1 MGEAFDILV
10 IGAGPSGAAAAARI
24 AADTKATVCVLEA
37 GVDSPGW
44 RGRLPV
50 WQASPDRKNSI
61 DWGRVSS
68 PQDGL
73 GGRSVMLASGRGVGG
88 SDLLA
93 PPLWLRARAED
104 FDGWQL
110 PGWTW
115 SDVSPAYQEAERRLV
130 PAVSHD
136 PSDMS
141 DAFAA
146 AEGAPATPP
155 EPGRTGL
162 GLLPQTIKGG
172 RKLMASDAF
181 LQPALDTGRVGLMTN
196 ARVSRILFSR
206 WRAAGVE
213 LTDGRRLRA
222 RGGVVICAGA
232 VETPA
237 ILLRSGIG
245 PSDRLRALGIP
256 LASHSPEMGE
266 NLRVRPRF
274 SLVHAGPRAGAGM
287 DWRQALKWLGAAG
300 VWSMGGEGPLGA
312 GLVEAGGFLRVGGGA
327 GLPDVEVRLRLA
339 QPAWPSSSIW
349 ARPGITLEARL
360 CRPASLGRVGLAGA
374 EPGLAPRVDPGL
386 MANPD
391 DRALM
396 REAMRRMRSL
406 IDREDFDDWREP
418 EAAPGRRIESE
429 AAMAAA
435 VAARVT
441 SSGEISGSCA
451 MGEHEHAPLDPEL
464 RVRGV
469 EGAWVCDASIFPTM
483 PSSGLRAAAVAA
495 GWHGGGLV
503 AQQLF
508 YELRDA
514 A

>member
-37 GVDSPGW
+37 GGDSTGW

-50 WQASPDRKNSI
+50 WQASPYRKNSI
-61 DWGRVSS
+61 DWGRIST
-68 PQDGL
+68 PQDAL
-73 GGRSVMLASGRGVGG
+73 GGRSVLLASGRGVGG

-93 PPLWLRARAED
+93 PGLWLRARAED
-104 FDGWQL
+104 FDGWRL
-110 PGWTW
+110 PGWAW
-115 SDVSPAYQEAERRLV
+115 ADVAPSYREAERRLV
-130 PAVSHD
+130 PAAAYD
-136 PSDMS
+136 PREISDV
-141 DAFAA
+141 FAA
-146 AEGAPATPP
+146 TEGAPATPP

-162 GLLPQTIKGG
+162 GLLPQTIRDG
-172 RKLMASDAF
+172 RKLMVSDAF
-181 LQPALDTGRVGLMTN
+181 LQPAIDSGRVRLMKN
-196 ARVSRILFSR
+196 VRVSRILFSR

-213 LTDGRRLRA
+213 LTDGRRVRA
-222 RGGVVICAGA
+222 FSGVVICAGA
-232 VETPA
+232 LGTPA

-266 NLRVRPRF
+266 NMRVRPRF
-274 SLVHAGPRAGAGM
+274 TIVHVGPRAGAGA
-287 DWRQALKWLGAAG
+287 DWRQALKWLGAAA
-300 VWSMGGEGPLGA
+300 VWSMGGEGPLGS
-312 GLVEAGGFLRVGGGA
+312 GLVEAGGFLRVGA
-327 GLPDVEVRLRLA
+327 GTGPPDVEVRLRLA

-360 CRPASLGRVGLAGA
+360 CRPTSVGRVGLTGA
-374 EPGLAPRVDPGL
+374 DPQLALRVDPGL
-386 MANPD
+386 MADPE

-396 REAMRRMRSL
+396 REAMRRIRSL
-406 IDREDFDDWREP
+406 IDREEFDHWRDP
-418 EAAPGRRIESE
+418 EAAPGRRIQNE

-441 SSGEISGSCA
+441 SAGEMAGSCA
-451 MGEHEHAPLDPEL
+451 MGEGEHSPIDPEL
-464 RVRGV
+464 RVRGF
-469 EGAWVCDASIFPTM
+469 EGAWVCDASIFPTL

-508 YELRDA
+508 YTLHDA